1 MTKQEEMDAW
11 ERFASAMP
19 VESYSK
25 GALYSLLMEVS
36 HALSSDHIPTL
47 CIADANSRAV
57 RIVMDA
63 EAKAAKLLQQAKVQ
77 ADEMIE
83 AATVQAERLEN
94 SVHFR
99 KLELIKHLQSL

>member
-1 MTKQEEMDAW
+1 MTKQEELDAW

-47 CIADANSRAV
+47 SIADANSRAV

-63 EAKAAKLLQQAKVQ
+63 ESKAAKLLQQAKLQ
-77 ADEMIE
+77 ADEMTEHATAE
-83 AATVQAERLEN
+83 AVRQEN
-94 SVHFR
+94 RIQYR
-99 KLELIKHLQSL
+99 KQELIRNLQSL